1 MTLVWNREQRATI
14 AIIAERWRLPGTS
27 TATYAPHDIEIARRA
42 AVCARVRRRQRL
54 AHQLAIAIGWR
65 AP

>member
-14 AIIAERWRLPGTS
+14 AAMERWRLPGTY
-27 TATYAPHDIEIARRA
+27 TATYAPCDIEIVCRDAARARA
-42 AVCARVRRRQRL
+42 RRRQRL
-54 AHQLAIAIGWR
+54 ARQLAIAVGWD

>member
-14 AIIAERWRLPGTS
+14 TAMERWLLPGPY
-27 TATYAPHDIEIARRA
+27 TAAYAPGDIEIARRA
-42 AVCARVRRRQRL
+42 TARARSLRRQRL
-54 AHQLAIAIGWR
+54 AHQLAIAIGWY

>member
-14 AIIAERWRLPGTS
+14 KDMERWRLPGTH
-27 TATYAPHDIEIARRA
+27 TATYAPREIEI
-42 AVCARVRRRQRL
+42 VRRYAARERIGHRQRL
-54 AHQLAIAIGWR
+54 AHQLAIAIGWY

>member
-14 AIIAERWRLPGTS
+14 AAMERWRLPGPY
-27 TATYAPHDIEIARRA
+27 TATYAPHEIEIAQRDTAR
-42 AVCARVRRRQRL
+42 ARVRRRQQL
-54 AHQLAIAIGWR
+54 AHQLAIAIGWS

>member
-14 AIIAERWRLPGTS
+14 KVIERWRLPDPY
-27 TATYAPHDIEIARRA
+27 TATYTPHEIEI
-42 AVCARVRRRQRL
+42 VRRYAARERSGHRQRL
-54 AHQLAIAIGWR
+54 AHKLAIAIGWY